1 MHTTQQLSFANIH
14 FFIGLDAHLRNWK
27 ITIRLDGLELKTFSM
42 NPAPLELLAY
52 LHHHYPD
59 GIYHIVYEAGFCGF
73 WALRIFRQHNID
85 CIIVNPADVPTSNKE
100 KVNKSDP
107 IDSRKL
113 AREHENKSLHG
124 IYIPDTFHE
133 ELRMLM
139 RLRYRI
145 IQSQTRT
152 KNRIKGLLSCQGLQ
166 IPLQFSGSARWSLNF
181 ILWLQQ
187 LHLNTPAGNFTLQ
200 NLILQLKEIREHN
213 KNVLKQLRKEAQHP
227 DIAPIMKALQ
237 GVPGVAFI
245 TAMYLYS
252 EIMDMKRFANDNH
265 LVSFVGLV
273 PSTQSSDETV
283 HSNGISFRQN
293 SFLRTMMIE
302 AAWTAVRE
310 DPAMT
315 LKFKELSKRM
325 KSQDAII
332 RIAKKLVKR
341 VRHVWLKQEEYVY
354 ALVA

>member
-1 MHTTQQLSFANIH
+1 M
-14 FFIGLDAHLRNWK
+14 
-27 ITIRLDGLELKTFSM
+27 
-42 NPAPLELLAY
+42 
-52 LHHHYPD
+52 
-59 GIYHIVYEAGFCGF
+59 
-73 WALRIFRQHNID
+73 
-85 CIIVNPADVPTSNKE
+85 NKE

-152 KNRIKGLLSCQGLQ
+152 KNRIKGLLYCQGIQ
-166 IPLQFSGSARWSLNF
+166 IPLQFSGRARWSHAF

-187 LHLNTPAGNFTLQ
+187 LQMKTSAGNFTLQ

-213 KNVLKQLRKEAQHP
+213 KNILKQLRKETKHP
-227 DIAPIMKALQ
+227 DIAPIMKVLQ
-237 GVPGVAFI
+237 EVPGVAFI
-245 TAMYLYS
+245 TAMYLYT
-252 EIMDMKRFANDNH
+252 EIIDMKRFSNDER
-265 LVSFVGLV
+265 LVNFVGLV
-273 PSTQSSDETV
+273 PSTQTSDETV
-283 HSNGISFRQN
+283 YSNGISLRQN

-341 VRHVWLKQEEYVY
+341 IRHVWLKQEEYVY